1 MPQARARSDAEISLF
16 PFLSILVC
24 LIGSLVLLI
33 VILTIVQSR
42 MGDGRTPAEI
52 DRATDALR
60 LQKAIVDRTKDV
72 EQLKEKSPAA
82 ASKDA
87 LEKRLAAIIELRKQ
101 LALGEDARK
110 KNKETSVEL
119 QKELEN
125 ILIQLKEMEKEKP
138 PLAKAIEA
146 LKAELIARKKKP
158 DDTPP
163 SIIVQPSGSG
173 TAANA
178 RLFFVECAGAG
189 IVVHKSMTEKVRITS
204 ASIGV
209 DPAYDA
215 FLEEAR
221 KAPNSMVLFLLRDDG
236 LGTYN
241 RAAGW
246 AEGQFKLR
254 TGKLPLPGKGPADLR
269 AFLPN

>member
-1 MPQARARSDAEISLF
+1 MAQARARSDAEVSLF

-42 MGDGRTPAEI
+42 MGDGRTPQEI
-52 DRATDALR
+52 DRATEALR
-60 LQKAIVDRTKDV
+60 MEKQIVERQKEI
-72 EQLKEKSPAA
+72 EQVKEKSPAA

-87 LEKRLAAIIELRKQ
+87 LEKRLKAIIELRKQ
-101 LALGEDARK
+101 IALTEDAQK
-110 KNKETSVEL
+110 KNKQTSVEL

-125 ILIQLKEMEKEKP
+125 ILIQLSAMEKEKP

-146 LKAELIARKKKP
+146 LKAELVARNKKP
-158 DDTPP
+158 EDTPP
-163 SIIVQPSGSG
+163 SILVQPGGSG
-173 TAANA
+173 ASANA
-178 RLFFVECAGAG
+178 RLFFVECSAAG
-189 IVVHKSMTEKVRITS
+189 IVIHKGLTEKIRISS

-209 DPAYDA
+209 DAGYDS
-215 FLEEAR
+215 FLDEAR
-221 KAPNSMVLFLLRDDG
+221 KQPNSMILFLLRDDG
-236 LGTYN
+236 LATYN

-269 AFLPN
+269 AFLAQ